1 MRNEYEDEAFFQQY
15 AQMPRSQEGLSAAG
29 EWHQLRPLFPPL
41 EGKSVLDLGCG
52 YGWHCKFAAEQGARR
67 VLGID
72 LSQKMI
78 EEARRRNSG
87 TGIRYQVCG
96 IGEYTYPE
104 AAWDCVVSNLAL
116 HYIED
121 LDTVFENI
129 HRTLKED
136 GIFLFN
142 MEHPV
147 FTAGVGQDWV
157 YGEDGAP
164 LYWPVDRY
172 FMPGERITHF
182 LGCEVH
188 KQHHTLTQILMGVLR
203 AGFTLEAVEEA
214 EPPTDMLEFPGMRD
228 ELRRPMMLLVRAR
241 ARG

>member
-15 AQMPRSQEGLSAAG
+15 AQMPRSQ
-29 EWHQLRPLFPPL
+29 
-41 EGKSVLDLGCG
+41 VDLGCG
-52 YGWHCKFAAEQGARR
+52 YGWHCKFAAEQGARQ

-72 LSQKMI
+72 MSQKMI

-136 GIFLFN
+136 GIFVLEHGKDNHFEDDPHF
-142 MEHPV
+142 MEHRH
-147 FTAGVGQDWV
+147 
-157 YGEDGAP
+157 YGS
-164 LYWPVDRY
+164 VN
-172 FMPGERITHF
+172 
-182 LGCEVH
+182 
-188 KQHHTLTQILMGVLR
+188 
-203 AGFTLEAVEEA
+203 FTLFRATA
-214 EPPTDMLEFPGMRD
+214 TADEPPTL
-228 ELRRPMMLLVRAR
+228 
-241 ARG
+241 